1 MMAINL
7 IKQQALDADPK
18 ATQEINFTRN
28 LNRGENIN
36 DNTIMLLIIEELKE
50 TILNFLNV
58 TVKVLYFYFVLI

>member
-1 MMAINL
+1 MAIDL
-7 IKQQALDADPK
+7 IKQQALDADWK
-18 ATQEINFTRN
+18 ATQEINFTWN
-28 LNRGENIN
+28 LSRGENIN

>member
-1 MMAINL
+1 MAIDL
-7 IKQQALDADPK
+7 IKQQALDADRK

-28 LNRGENIN
+28 LSWGENID

-58 TVKVLYFYFVLI
+58 TVKVLYLYFVLI